1 MEYQAEMKTDKKE
14 LFTSIKAI
22 RKPDK
27 AYEQLVT
34 LINNCQIMPGEKLP
48 SERELAL
55 KLGIS
60 RQSIREAIY
69 RAQSMG
75 LIDVRP
81 GEGSFVVSFAR
92 EILKDPMRALLEEEA
107 GKIFDFLEIRKVLE
121 GWCAATAAIMATD
134 ADLDKIRGA
143 LERMQQMAVTDT
155 RWDKEDTDFHMFIAA
170 ASKNVIATHIM
181 QTLKESFADYFRLRR
196 TTIREDKTKKGIYLQ
211 QHLEIYEAIHQKDPD
226 LSRRKVL
233 EHLEII
239 EKVIVKDLKKQQRK

>member
-1 MEYQAEMKTDKKE
+1 MKTDKKY
-14 LFTSIKAI
+14 LFTSIKTI
-22 RKPDK
+22 RKSDK

-60 RQSIREAIY
+60 RQSTREAIH

-107 GKIFDFLEIRKVLE
+107 GKIFDFLEMRKAIE
-121 GWCAATAAIMATD
+121 GWCVARAAIMATD

-143 LERMQQMAVTDT
+143 LERMQQMALTDT
-155 RWDKEDTDFHMFIAA
+155 RWDKEDTDFHMSIAA

-181 QTLKESFADYFRLRR
+181 QTLKESFADYFKLRR

-211 QHLEIYEAIHQKDPD
+211 QHLEIYEAIRQKDPD

>member
-1 MEYQAEMKTDKKE
+1 MKTDKKE

-60 RQSIREAIY
+60 RQSTREAIY

>member
-1 MEYQAEMKTDKKE
+1 MKTDKKD
-14 LFTSIKAI
+14 LFTSIKTT

-27 AYEQLVT
+27 AYQQLVAIIT
-34 LINNCQIMPGEKLP
+34 NCQIMPGEKLP

-60 RQSIREAIY
+60 RQSTREAIY

-81 GEGSFVVSFAR
+81 GEGSFVVSSAR

-107 GKIFDFLEIRKVLE
+107 GKIFDFLEIRKVIE
-121 GWCAATAAIMATD
+121 GWCAARAAIMATD
-134 ADLDKIRGA
+134 ADVDKIRGA
-143 LERMQQMAVTDT
+143 LERMQQMALTDT
-155 RWDKEDTDFHMFIAA
+155 RWDKEDTDFHMSIAA
-170 ASKNVIATHIM
+170 ASKNVIAAHIM
-181 QTLKESFADYFRLRR
+181 QTLKESFADYFRLRL

-211 QHLEIYEAIHQKDPD
+211 QHLEIYEAIRQKDSD

-233 EHLEII
+233 EHLDII
-239 EKVIVKDLKKQQRK
+239 EKVIVKDLKKQQRQ